1 MYSSTVGP
9 SVSGIPDLAD
19 TQPGRISLPLSADA
33 VQRLAKVY
41 RLILDRAAEVEAR
54 KALASVEPAPAAV
67 QLPPAVSVRH
77 PEGARHVPQP
87 TAAL

>member
-1 MYSSTVGP
+1 MFPPVVGQ

-41 RLILDRAAEVEAR
+41 RLILDQGTEPETRAA
-54 KALASVEPAPAAV
+54 LADVGPAPATMQPSAARASRREPGAK
-67 QLPPAVSVRH
+67 QTVR
-77 PEGARHVPQP
+77 PMATP
-87 TAAL
+87 

>member
-1 MYSSTVGP
+1 MFPPTVGQ
-9 SVSGIPDLAD
+9 SVSGTLNLAE

-54 KALASVEPAPAAV
+54 TALAGVEQVPATTQLSPAGG
-67 QLPPAVSVRH
+67 VRYA
-77 PEGARHVPQP
+77 EDARQVPKP
-87 TAAL
+87 VAAP